1 MRSLVLVGSLS
12 VLGAV
17 WPLTAAAQSTPT
29 CADLHLIPAPREC
42 TAVASIPLG
51 AEGIRVEAER
61 NADDQFAA
69 SDLEDAL
76 KARGVHTGSW
86 HDAATVRL
94 LRADSGVAKQLLARH
109 ALQLDPAMHDEGYVL
124 VPDGAHGLAIIAD
137 TAAGV
142 FYGAQTVKQLVRG
155 TGNAR
160 TLLSPSLRDWP
171 AMPHRGV
178 SDDWSRGPLPNM
190 DFLKRELR
198 TLAAYKYNIFSPYFE
213 ATFAYASSPVAA
225 FPGGA
230 MTPDEAREMV
240 AYAAKFHITIIPEQE
255 SFGHLHHVLK
265 FDEYAPLGETPHGS
279 VLAPGDPATLP
290 LITNWFGELAK
301 IFPGPYAH
309 IGADETFELGL
320 GRTRAEVQQK
330 GLSPVYLDFLTRIH
344 AALAPYHKQLLF
356 WGDIAVKSPEL
367 VGTLPKDMI
376 AVPWIYDARPDFT
389 KDILPFTDAGLET
402 WVATGVNNWNRVY
415 PDNNEALGNIR
426 NFVRDGQ
433 KLGAKGLL
441 NTVWNDDGEGIF
453 DENWL
458 GILFGAAAAWQPGT
472 SSEDAFIASYGL
484 AFHNDPTGKIDDAQ
498 RALMAAHAVFR
509 NADLYDVQDSYF
521 WVDPFSPQGQQLST
535 KLLPVAR
542 QMRLDA
548 ERAIT
553 LLAQARD
560 AAKADG
566 RALVNPEAL
575 DALELG
581 ARRMDFIGLKF
592 EEAAECAQIYSEARS
607 LTADKTRWDEVSEML
622 ETIGSNNGKL
632 QDIRDGY
639 TQLGLLYSQAWLRDN
654 RPYWLAN
661 NMARYDRAAQMWVG
675 RGDQWNQVIHQWWD
689 THTLPSASQVGLPEA
704 SK

>member
-1 MRSLVLVGSLS
+1 MRSLVLAGSLS
-12 VLGAV
+12 FLCAA
-17 WPLTAAAQSTPT
+17 WTLSTAAQTAVS

-42 TAVASIPLG
+42 TAVASIPLDSG
-51 AEGIRVEAER
+51 GIRIEAEH
-61 NADDQFAA
+61 NADDEFAA

-76 KARGVHTGSW
+76 KARGVPAAA
-86 HDAATVRL
+86 HDAVSVRL
-94 LRADSGVAKQLLARH
+94 LHADSPAAKQILARH
-109 ALQLDPAMHDEGYVL
+109 SLTLDPAMRDEGYAI
-124 VPDGAHGLAIIAD
+124 VPDGTRGLAVIAD
-137 TAAGV
+137 TATGIY
-142 FYGAQTVKQLVRG
+142 YGAQTVKQLVRG
-155 TGNAR
+155 AGNAR
-160 TLLSPSLRDWP
+160 TLLAPTLRDWP

-240 AYAAKFHITIIPEQE
+240 AYAAKLHITIIPEQE
-255 SFGHLHHVLK
+255 SFGHLHHLLK
-265 FDEYAPLGETPHGS
+265 FDEYSPLGETPHGS

-290 LITNWFGELAK
+290 LITNWFTELAK

-344 AALAPYHKQLLF
+344 AALAPLHKQLLF

-389 KDILPFTDAGLET
+389 KDILPFTNAGLET

-426 NFVRDGQ
+426 AFVRDGQ

-453 DENWL
+453 DENWF
-458 GILFGAAAAWQPGT
+458 GILFGAAAAWQPGE
-472 SSEDAFIASYGL
+472 SSEQAFTDSYGL
-484 AFHNDPTGKIDDAQ
+484 AFHNDSTGNISDAQ
-498 RALMAAHAVFR
+498 RALMAAHAVLR
-509 NADLYDVQDSYF
+509 KSDLYDAQDSYF
-521 WVDPFSPQGQQLST
+521 WADPFSPHGRQVSA
-535 KLLPVAR
+535 KLLPAAR
-542 QMRLDA
+542 EMRLDA

-560 AAKADG
+560 AAASDG
-566 RALVNPEAL
+566 RTLENQEAL
-575 DALELG
+575 DAMELG

-607 LTADKTRWDEVSEML
+607 IAADKTRWDEVSEML

-632 QDIRDGY
+632 QDMRDGY
-639 TQLGLLYSQAWLRDN
+639 TQLGQLYQQAWLRDN

-675 RGDQWNQVIHQWWD
+675 RGDDWNQVIANWWS
-689 THTLPSASQVGLPEA
+689 THTLPPASQVGLPDTA
-704 SK
+704 Q